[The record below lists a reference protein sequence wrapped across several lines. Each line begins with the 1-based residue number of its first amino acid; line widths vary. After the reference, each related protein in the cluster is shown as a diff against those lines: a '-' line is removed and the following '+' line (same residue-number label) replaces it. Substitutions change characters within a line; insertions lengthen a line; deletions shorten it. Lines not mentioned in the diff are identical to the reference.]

1 MTDRTPRTG
10 LTLEGDTPATAP
22 ASTSDAGQ
30 DRAAA
35 VTAGR
40 TDLPEVP
47 SVDDEPSVRPPD
59 SLPEYAVEALRNDLL
74 TGRLR
79 PGQHLTAKGI
89 ASRLGISHIPVR
101 EAFRYLEA
109 QGHVTRDGRRGARV
123 VPTSPE
129 EARDIYLTRAALE
142 AEANALGVPRLTA
155 ADDALLVRLIAQMEE
170 AAAAGDLRAYRS
182 HNRTFHFIA
191 FERSDRPWVVRF
203 LRNLWD
209 AAARY
214 QAPLFAG
221 SAWKVDH
228 PAHHRALLDALLSR
242 DVDLVDRLMGEHRT
256 WLLTSAG
263 ALPID
268 PDSAPRPAAGHQHH
282 RQHPEEEPHDS
293 G

>member
-1 MTDRTPRTG
+1 MAGAPTTDTQADG
-10 LTLEGDTPATAP
+10 EEPA
-22 ASTSDAGQ
+22 G
-30 DRAAA
+30 
-35 VTAGR
+35 
-40 TDLPEVP
+40 
-47 SVDDEPSVRPPD
+47 RPPD

-89 ASRLGISHIPVR
+89 ANRLGISHIPVR
-101 EAFRYLEA
+101 EAFRFLEA

-129 EARDIYLTRAALE
+129 EARDIYFTRAALE
-142 AEANALGVPRLTA
+142 AEANALGVPRLTPE
-155 ADDALLVRLIAQMEE
+155 DDALLVRLIELMEE
-170 AAAAGDLRAYRS
+170 AAAANDLRAYRS

-221 SAWKVDH
+221 SAWQVKH

-242 DVDLVDRLMGEHRT
+242 DVDAVNRLMGEHRS

-263 ALPID
+263 AGPVD
-268 PDSAPRPAAGHQHH
+268 AHTNPDPAATHG
-282 RQHPEEEPHDS
+282 RQHAHES
-293 G
+293 GDDQG